1 MDTELLKT
9 FLEVS
14 RTRHFGR
21 AAESLYLTQSAVSF
35 RIRQLENQLGVN
47 LFTRH
52 RNNIR
57 LTAAGEKLLPY
68 AETLMSTWQAARKE
82 VAHTSR
88 HNEFSIGASASLWEC
103 MLNQW
108 LGRLYQNQDAHT
120 GLQFEARIAQRQSLV
135 KQLHERQLDLLI
147 TTEAPKMDEFRGLM
161 LNRTKTHVR
170 REKPSKKST
179 NGRWCPFCANL
190 RLKRHRFEGVFQ
202 CPLYFDLSDKKLLTC
217 ETVRLSVKPQFSSQL
232 LGYFTLALYTSA
244 PSKLKGD
251 LNYLRLEWGPD
262 FQQHE
267 AGLIGA
273 DEVPILTTSSAELAQ
288 QQIAMLNGCTWLPV
302 SWARKKGGLHT
313 VVDSTTLSR
322 PLYAIWLQNSDK
334 NALIR
339 DLLKINVLDEVY

>member
-1 MDTELLKT
+1 MESTVDTELLKT

-21 AAESLYLTQSAVSF
+21 AAEALYLTQSAVSF

-57 LTAAGEKLLPY
+57 LTTAGEKLLPY
-68 AETLMSTWQAARKE
+68 AETLMNTWQAARKE

-103 MLNQW
+103 MLNAW
-108 LGRLYQNQDAHT
+108 LGRLYQLQEPQS

-135 KQLHERQLDLLI
+135 KQLHEHQLDLLI
-147 TTEAPKMDEFRGLM
+147 TTEAPKMDEF
-161 LNRTKTHVR
+161 
-170 REKPSKKST
+170 
-179 NGRWCPFCANL
+179 
-190 RLKRHRFEGVFQ
+190 
-202 CPLYFDLSDKKLLTC
+202 
-217 ETVRLSVKPQFSSQL
+217 SSQL
-232 LGYFTLALYTSA
+232 LGHFTLALYCSSPA
-244 PSKLKGD
+244 RKKSE

-267 AGLIGA
+267 TGLIAA
-273 DEVPILTTSSAELAQ
+273 DEVPVLTTSSAELARQ
-288 QQIAMLNGCTWLPV
+288 QLSALNGCSWLPV
-302 SWARKKGGLHT
+302 NWANEKGGLHT
-313 VVDSTTLSR
+313 VADSATLSR

-334 NALIR
+334 YSLIS
-339 DLLKINVLDEVY
+339 DLLKTDVLDEQ

>member
-21 AAESLYLTQSAVSF
+21 AAEALYLTQSAVSF

-57 LTAAGEKLLPY
+57 LTTAGEKLLPY
-68 AETLMSTWQAARKE
+68 AETLMNTWQAARKE

-103 MLNQW
+103 MLNAW
-108 LGRLYQNQDAHT
+108 LGRLYQLQEPQS

-147 TTEAPKMDEFRGLM
+147 TTEAPKMDEF
-161 LNRTKTHVR
+161 
-170 REKPSKKST
+170 
-179 NGRWCPFCANL
+179 
-190 RLKRHRFEGVFQ
+190 
-202 CPLYFDLSDKKLLTC
+202 
-217 ETVRLSVKPQFSSQL
+217 SSQL
-232 LGYFTLALYTSA
+232 LGHFTLALYCSSPA
-244 PSKLKGD
+244 RKKSE

-267 AGLIGA
+267 TGLIAA
-273 DEVPILTTSSAELAQ
+273 DEVPVLTTSSAELARQ
-288 QQIAMLNGCTWLPV
+288 QLSALNGCSWLPV
-302 SWARKKGGLHT
+302 NWANEKGGLHT
-313 VVDSTTLSR
+313 VADSATLSR

-334 NALIR
+334 YTLIC
-339 DLLKINVLDEVY
+339 DLLKTDVLDEQ

>member
-1 MDTELLKT
+1 VEKVVDTELLKT

-21 AAESLYLTQSAVSF
+21 AAEALYLTQSAVSF

-57 LTAAGEKLLPY
+57 LTPAGEKLLPY
-68 AETLMSTWQAARKE
+68 AETLMNTWQAARKE

-103 MLNQW
+103 MLNGW
-108 LGRLYQNQDAHT
+108 LSRLYQVQTN
-120 GLQFEARIAQRQSLV
+120 LQFEARIAQRQSLV

-147 TTEAPKMDEFRGLM
+147 TTEAPKMDEF
-161 LNRTKTHVR
+161 
-170 REKPSKKST
+170 
-179 NGRWCPFCANL
+179 
-190 RLKRHRFEGVFQ
+190 
-202 CPLYFDLSDKKLLTC
+202 
-217 ETVRLSVKPQFSSQL
+217 SSQL
-232 LGYFTLALYTSA
+232 LGHFTLALYSA
-244 PSKLKGD
+244 EPARTKAD

-267 AGLIGA
+267 VGLIA
-273 DEVPILTTSSAELAQ
+273 SDDVPSLTTSSAELARQ
-288 QQIAMLNGCTWLPV
+288 QLGPLNGCTWLPMV
-302 SWARKKGGLHT
+302 WAKDKGGLHAVT
-313 VVDSTTLSR
+313 DSITLSR

-334 NALIR
+334 QTQIR
-339 DLLKINVLDEVY
+339 DILKTSVLS

>member
-1 MDTELLKT
+1 MEKAVDTELLKT

-21 AAESLYLTQSAVSF
+21 AAEALYLTQSAVSF

-57 LTAAGEKLLPY
+57 LTPAGEKLLPY

-88 HNEFSIGASASLWEC
+88 HNELSIGASASLWEC
-103 MLNQW
+103 MLNGW
-108 LGRLYQNQDAHT
+108 LSRLYQSQKN
-120 GLQFEARIAQRQSLV
+120 LQFEARIAQRQSLV

-147 TTEAPKMDEFRGLM
+147 TTEAPKMDEF
-161 LNRTKTHVR
+161 
-170 REKPSKKST
+170 
-179 NGRWCPFCANL
+179 
-190 RLKRHRFEGVFQ
+190 
-202 CPLYFDLSDKKLLTC
+202 
-217 ETVRLSVKPQFSSQL
+217 SSQL
-232 LGYFTLALYTSA
+232 LGHFTLALYCAAAGKTKS
-244 PSKLKGD
+244 S

-267 AGLIGA
+267 AGLINS
-273 DEVPILTTSSAELAQ
+273 DDIPLLTTSSAEIARQQLA
-288 QQIAMLNGCTWLPV
+288 ALEGYTWLPM
-302 SWARKKGGLHT
+302 SWANNQADLHT
-313 VVDSTTLSR
+313 VTDSLTLSR

-334 NALIR
+334 QSHIK
-339 DLLKINVLDEVY
+339 DLLKINVLE

>member
-1 MDTELLKT
+1 MESTVDTELLKT

-21 AAESLYLTQSAVSF
+21 AAEALYLTQSAVSF

-57 LTAAGEKLLPY
+57 LTTAGEKLLPY
-68 AETLMSTWQAARKE
+68 AETLMNTWQAARKE

-103 MLNQW
+103 MLNAW
-108 LGRLYQNQDAHT
+108 LGRLYQLQEPQS

-147 TTEAPKMDEFRGLM
+147 TTEAPKMDEF
-161 LNRTKTHVR
+161 
-170 REKPSKKST
+170 
-179 NGRWCPFCANL
+179 
-190 RLKRHRFEGVFQ
+190 
-202 CPLYFDLSDKKLLTC
+202 
-217 ETVRLSVKPQFSSQL
+217 SSQL
-232 LGYFTLALYTSA
+232 LGHFTLALYCSSPA
-244 PSKLKGD
+244 RKKSE

-267 AGLIGA
+267 TGLIAA
-273 DEVPILTTSSAELAQ
+273 DEVPVLTTCSAELARQ
-288 QQIAMLNGCTWLPV
+288 QLSALNGCSWLPV
-302 SWARKKGGLHT
+302 NWANEKGGLHT
-313 VVDSTTLSR
+313 VADSATLSR

-334 NALIR
+334 YSLIC
-339 DLLKINVLDEVY
+339 DLLKTDVLDEQ

>member
-21 AAESLYLTQSAVSF
+21 AAEALYLTQSAVSF

-57 LTAAGEKLLPY
+57 LTTAGEKLLPY
-68 AETLMSTWQAARKE
+68 AETLMNTWQAARKE

-103 MLNQW
+103 ILNAW
-108 LGRLYQNQDAHT
+108 LGRLYQLQEPQS

-147 TTEAPKMDEFRGLM
+147 TTEAPKMDEF
-161 LNRTKTHVR
+161 
-170 REKPSKKST
+170 
-179 NGRWCPFCANL
+179 
-190 RLKRHRFEGVFQ
+190 
-202 CPLYFDLSDKKLLTC
+202 
-217 ETVRLSVKPQFSSQL
+217 SSQL
-232 LGYFTLALYTSA
+232 LGHFTLALYCSSPA
-244 PSKLKGD
+244 RKKSE

-267 AGLIGA
+267 TGLIAA
-273 DEVPILTTSSAELAQ
+273 DEVPVLTTSSAELARQ
-288 QQIAMLNGCTWLPV
+288 QLSALNGCSWLPV
-302 SWARKKGGLHT
+302 NWANEKGGLHT
-313 VVDSTTLSR
+313 VADSATLSR

-334 NALIR
+334 YSLIC
-339 DLLKINVLDEVY
+339 DLLKTDVLDEQ

>member
-21 AAESLYLTQSAVSF
+21 AAEALYLTQSAVSF

-57 LTAAGEKLLPY
+57 LTTAGEKLLPY
-68 AETLMSTWQAARKE
+68 AETLMNTWQAARKE

-103 MLNQW
+103 MLNAW
-108 LGRLYQNQDAHT
+108 LGRLYQLQEPQS

-147 TTEAPKMDEFRGLM
+147 TTEAPKMDEF
-161 LNRTKTHVR
+161 
-170 REKPSKKST
+170 
-179 NGRWCPFCANL
+179 
-190 RLKRHRFEGVFQ
+190 
-202 CPLYFDLSDKKLLTC
+202 
-217 ETVRLSVKPQFSSQL
+217 SSQL
-232 LGYFTLALYTSA
+232 LGHFTLALYCSSPA
-244 PSKLKGD
+244 RKKSE

-267 AGLIGA
+267 TGLIAA
-273 DEVPILTTSSAELAQ
+273 DEVPVLTTSSAELARQ
-288 QQIAMLNGCTWLPV
+288 QLSALNGCSWLPV
-302 SWARKKGGLHT
+302 NWANEKGGLHT
-313 VVDSTTLSR
+313 VADSATLSR

-334 NALIR
+334 YSLIC
-339 DLLKINVLDEVY
+339 DLLKTDVLDEHLLRALSP

>member
-1 MDTELLKT
+1 MESTVDTELLKT

-21 AAESLYLTQSAVSF
+21 AAEALYLTQSAVSF

-57 LTAAGEKLLPY
+57 LTTAGEKLLPY
-68 AETLMSTWQAARKE
+68 AETLMNTWQAARKE

-103 MLNQW
+103 MLNAW
-108 LGRLYQNQDAHT
+108 LGRLYQLQEPQS

-147 TTEAPKMDEFRGLM
+147 TTEAPKMDEF
-161 LNRTKTHVR
+161 
-170 REKPSKKST
+170 
-179 NGRWCPFCANL
+179 
-190 RLKRHRFEGVFQ
+190 
-202 CPLYFDLSDKKLLTC
+202 
-217 ETVRLSVKPQFSSQL
+217 SSQL
-232 LGYFTLALYTSA
+232 LGHFTLALYCSSPA
-244 PSKLKGD
+244 RKKSE

-267 AGLIGA
+267 TGLIAA
-273 DEVPILTTSSAELAQ
+273 DEVSVLTTSSAELARQ
-288 QQIAMLNGCTWLPV
+288 QLSALNGCSWLPV
-302 SWARKKGGLHT
+302 NWANEKGGLHT
-313 VVDSTTLSR
+313 VADSATLSR

-334 NALIR
+334 YSLIC
-339 DLLKINVLDEVY
+339 DLLKTDVLDEQ

>member
-1 MDTELLKT
+1 MESTVDTELLKT

-21 AAESLYLTQSAVSF
+21 AAEALYLTQSAVSF

-57 LTAAGEKLLPY
+57 LTTAGEKLLPY
-68 AETLMSTWQAARKE
+68 AETLMNTWQAARKE

-103 MLNQW
+103 MLNAW
-108 LGRLYQNQDAHT
+108 LGRLYQLQEPQS
-120 GLQFEARIAQRQSLV
+120 GLQFETRIAQRQSLV

-147 TTEAPKMDEFRGLM
+147 TTEAPKMDEF
-161 LNRTKTHVR
+161 
-170 REKPSKKST
+170 
-179 NGRWCPFCANL
+179 
-190 RLKRHRFEGVFQ
+190 
-202 CPLYFDLSDKKLLTC
+202 
-217 ETVRLSVKPQFSSQL
+217 SSQL
-232 LGYFTLALYTSA
+232 LGHFTLALYCSSPA
-244 PSKLKGD
+244 RKKSE

-267 AGLIGA
+267 TGLIAA
-273 DEVPILTTSSAELAQ
+273 DEVPVLTTSSAELARQ
-288 QQIAMLNGCTWLPV
+288 QLSALNGCSWLPV
-302 SWARKKGGLHT
+302 NWANEKGGLHT
-313 VVDSTTLSR
+313 VADSATLSR

-334 NALIR
+334 YSLIC
-339 DLLKINVLDEVY
+339 DLLKTDVLDEQ

>member
-1 MDTELLKT
+1 MESTVDTELLKT

-21 AAESLYLTQSAVSF
+21 AAEALYLTQSAVSF

-57 LTAAGEKLLPY
+57 LTTAGEKLLPY
-68 AETLMSTWQAARKE
+68 AETLMNTWQAARKE

-103 MLNQW
+103 MLNAW
-108 LGRLYQNQDAHT
+108 LGRLYQLQEPQS

-135 KQLHERQLDLLI
+135 KQLHERQLALLI
-147 TTEAPKMDEFRGLM
+147 TTEAPKMDEF
-161 LNRTKTHVR
+161 
-170 REKPSKKST
+170 
-179 NGRWCPFCANL
+179 
-190 RLKRHRFEGVFQ
+190 
-202 CPLYFDLSDKKLLTC
+202 
-217 ETVRLSVKPQFSSQL
+217 SSQL
-232 LGYFTLALYTSA
+232 LGHFTLALYCSSPA
-244 PSKLKGD
+244 RKKSE

-267 AGLIGA
+267 TGLIAA
-273 DEVPILTTSSAELAQ
+273 DEVPVLTTSSAELARQ
-288 QQIAMLNGCTWLPV
+288 QLSALNGCSWLPV
-302 SWARKKGGLHT
+302 NWANEKGGLHT
-313 VVDSTTLSR
+313 VADSATLSR

-334 NALIR
+334 YSLIC
-339 DLLKINVLDEVY
+339 DLLKTDVLDEQ

>member
-147 TTEAPKMDEFRGLM
+147 TTEAPKMDEF
-161 LNRTKTHVR
+161 
-170 REKPSKKST
+170 
-179 NGRWCPFCANL
+179 
-190 RLKRHRFEGVFQ
+190 
-202 CPLYFDLSDKKLLTC
+202 
-217 ETVRLSVKPQFSSQL
+217 SSQL

-313 VVDSTTLSR
+313 IVDSTTLSR

>member
-21 AAESLYLTQSAVSF
+21 AAEALYLTQSAVSF

-57 LTAAGEKLLPY
+57 LTTAGEKLLPY
-68 AETLMSTWQAARKE
+68 AETLMNTWQAARKE

-103 MLNQW
+103 MLNAW
-108 LGRLYQNQDAHT
+108 LGRLYQLQDPQS

-147 TTEAPKMDEFRGLM
+147 TTEAPKMDEF
-161 LNRTKTHVR
+161 
-170 REKPSKKST
+170 
-179 NGRWCPFCANL
+179 
-190 RLKRHRFEGVFQ
+190 
-202 CPLYFDLSDKKLLTC
+202 
-217 ETVRLSVKPQFSSQL
+217 SSQL
-232 LGYFTLALYTSA
+232 LGHFTLALYCSSPA
-244 PSKLKGD
+244 RKKSE

-267 AGLIGA
+267 TGLIAA
-273 DEVPILTTSSAELAQ
+273 DEVPVLTTSSAELARQ
-288 QQIAMLNGCTWLPV
+288 QLSALNGCSWLPV
-302 SWARKKGGLHT
+302 NWANEKGGLHT
-313 VVDSTTLSR
+313 VADSATLSR

-334 NALIR
+334 YSLIC
-339 DLLKINVLDEVY
+339 DLLKTDVLDEQ

>member
-21 AAESLYLTQSAVSF
+21 AAEALYLTQSAVSF

-57 LTAAGEKLLPY
+57 LTTAGEKLLPY
-68 AETLMSTWQAARKE
+68 AETLMNTWQAARKE

-103 MLNQW
+103 MLNAW
-108 LGRLYQNQDAHT
+108 LGRLYQLQEQQS

-147 TTEAPKMDEFRGLM
+147 TTEAPKMDEF
-161 LNRTKTHVR
+161 
-170 REKPSKKST
+170 
-179 NGRWCPFCANL
+179 
-190 RLKRHRFEGVFQ
+190 
-202 CPLYFDLSDKKLLTC
+202 
-217 ETVRLSVKPQFSSQL
+217 SSQL
-232 LGYFTLALYTSA
+232 LGHFTLALYCSSPA
-244 PSKLKGD
+244 RKKSE

-267 AGLIGA
+267 TGLIAA
-273 DEVPILTTSSAELAQ
+273 DEVPVLTTSSAELARQ
-288 QQIAMLNGCTWLPV
+288 QLSALNGCSWLPV
-302 SWARKKGGLHT
+302 NWANEKGGLHT
-313 VVDSTTLSR
+313 VADSATLSR

-334 NALIR
+334 YSLIC
-339 DLLKINVLDEVY
+339 DLLKTDVLDGQ

>member
-1 MDTELLKT
+1 MESTVDTELLKT

-21 AAESLYLTQSAVSF
+21 AAEALYLTQSAVSF

-57 LTAAGEKLLPY
+57 LTTAGEKLLPY
-68 AETLMSTWQAARKE
+68 AETLMNTWQAARKE

-103 MLNQW
+103 MLNAW
-108 LGRLYQNQDAHT
+108 LGRLYQLQEPQS

-147 TTEAPKMDEFRGLM
+147 TTEAPKMDEF
-161 LNRTKTHVR
+161 
-170 REKPSKKST
+170 
-179 NGRWCPFCANL
+179 
-190 RLKRHRFEGVFQ
+190 
-202 CPLYFDLSDKKLLTC
+202 
-217 ETVRLSVKPQFSSQL
+217 SSQL
-232 LGYFTLALYTSA
+232 LGHFTLALYCSSPA
-244 PSKLKGD
+244 RKKSE

-267 AGLIGA
+267 TGLIAA
-273 DEVPILTTSSAELAQ
+273 DEVPVLTTSSAELARQ
-288 QQIAMLNGCTWLPV
+288 KLSALNGCSWLPV
-302 SWARKKGGLHT
+302 NWANEKGGLHT
-313 VVDSTTLSR
+313 VADSATLSR

-334 NALIR
+334 YSLIC
-339 DLLKINVLDEVY
+339 DLLKTDVLDEQ

>member
-1 MDTELLKT
+1 MESTVDTELLKT

-21 AAESLYLTQSAVSF
+21 AAEALYLTQSAVSF

-57 LTAAGEKLLPY
+57 LTTAGEKLLPY
-68 AETLMSTWQAARKE
+68 AETLMNTWQAARKE

-103 MLNQW
+103 MLNAW
-108 LGRLYQNQDAHT
+108 LGRLYQLQEPQS

-147 TTEAPKMDEFRGLM
+147 TTDE
-161 LNRTKTHVR
+161 
-170 REKPSKKST
+170 
-179 NGRWCPFCANL
+179 
-190 RLKRHRFEGVFQ
+190 
-202 CPLYFDLSDKKLLTC
+202 
-217 ETVRLSVKPQFSSQL
+217 FSSQL
-232 LGYFTLALYTSA
+232 LGHFTLALYCSSPA
-244 PSKLKGD
+244 RKKSE

-267 AGLIGA
+267 TGLIAA
-273 DEVPILTTSSAELAQ
+273 DEVPVLTTSSAELARQ
-288 QQIAMLNGCTWLPV
+288 QLSALNGCSWLPV
-302 SWARKKGGLHT
+302 NWANEKGGLHT
-313 VVDSTTLSR
+313 VADSATLSR

-334 NALIR
+334 YSLIC
-339 DLLKINVLDEVY
+339 DLLKTDVLDEQ

>member
-1 MDTELLKT
+1 MESTVDTELLKT

-21 AAESLYLTQSAVSF
+21 AAEALYLTQSAVSF

-57 LTAAGEKLLPY
+57 LTTAGEKLLPY
-68 AETLMSTWQAARKE
+68 AETLMNTWQAARKE

-103 MLNQW
+103 MLNAW
-108 LGRLYQNQDAHT
+108 LGRLYQLQEPQS

-135 KQLHERQLDLLI
+135 KQLHERLLDLLI
-147 TTEAPKMDEFRGLM
+147 TTEAPKMDEF
-161 LNRTKTHVR
+161 
-170 REKPSKKST
+170 
-179 NGRWCPFCANL
+179 
-190 RLKRHRFEGVFQ
+190 
-202 CPLYFDLSDKKLLTC
+202 
-217 ETVRLSVKPQFSSQL
+217 SSQL
-232 LGYFTLALYTSA
+232 LGHFTLALYCSSPA
-244 PSKLKGD
+244 RKKSE

-267 AGLIGA
+267 TGLIAA
-273 DEVPILTTSSAELAQ
+273 DEVPVLTTSSAELARQ
-288 QQIAMLNGCTWLPV
+288 QLSALNGCSWLPV
-302 SWARKKGGLHT
+302 NWANEKGGLHT
-313 VVDSTTLSR
+313 VADSATLSR

-334 NALIR
+334 YSLIC
-339 DLLKINVLDEVY
+339 DLLKTDVLDEQ

>member
-21 AAESLYLTQSAVSF
+21 AAEALYLTQSAVSF

-57 LTAAGEKLLPY
+57 LTLAGEKLLPY
-68 AETLMSTWQAARKE
+68 AETLMNTWQTARKE
-82 VAHTSR
+82 VAQTSR

-103 MLNQW
+103 MLNHW
-108 LGRLYQNQDAHT
+108 LGKLYLSHDS
-120 GLQFEARIAQRQSLV
+120 LQFEARIAQRQSLV

-147 TTEAPKMDEFRGLM
+147 TTEAPKMDEFG
-161 LNRTKTHVR
+161 
-170 REKPSKKST
+170 
-179 NGRWCPFCANL
+179 
-190 RLKRHRFEGVFQ
+190 
-202 CPLYFDLSDKKLLTC
+202 
-217 ETVRLSVKPQFSSQL
+217 SQL
-232 LGYFTLALYTSA
+232 LGSFTLALYCA
-244 PSKLKGD
+244 LPAKMKAD

-267 AGLIGA
+267 AGLIAA
-273 DEVPILTTSSAELAQ
+273 DDIPALTTSSAELARQ
-288 QQIAMLNGCTWLPV
+288 QLKILDGCTWLPV
-302 SWARKKGGLHT
+302 GWAKEKGGLHPVT
-313 VVDSTTLSR
+313 DGTIISR

-334 NALIR
+334 QALIGEI
-339 DLLKINVLDEVY
+339 LKSSILD

>member
-1 MDTELLKT
+1 MESTVDTELLKT

-21 AAESLYLTQSAVSF
+21 AAEALYLTQSAVSF

-57 LTAAGEKLLPY
+57 LTTAGEKLLPY
-68 AETLMSTWQAARKE
+68 AETLMNTWQAARKE

-103 MLNQW
+103 MLNAW
-108 LGRLYQNQDAHT
+108 LGRLYKLQEPQS

-147 TTEAPKMDEFRGLM
+147 TTEAPKMDEF
-161 LNRTKTHVR
+161 
-170 REKPSKKST
+170 
-179 NGRWCPFCANL
+179 
-190 RLKRHRFEGVFQ
+190 
-202 CPLYFDLSDKKLLTC
+202 
-217 ETVRLSVKPQFSSQL
+217 SSQL
-232 LGYFTLALYTSA
+232 LGHFTLALYCSSPA
-244 PSKLKGD
+244 RKKSE

-267 AGLIGA
+267 TGLIAA
-273 DEVPILTTSSAELAQ
+273 DEVPVLTTSSAELARQ
-288 QQIAMLNGCTWLPV
+288 QLSALNGCSWLPV
-302 SWARKKGGLHT
+302 NWANEKGGLHT
-313 VVDSTTLSR
+313 VADSATLSR

-334 NALIR
+334 YSLIC
-339 DLLKINVLDEVY
+339 DLLKTDVLDEQ

>member
-1 MDTELLKT
+1 MESTVDTELLKT

-21 AAESLYLTQSAVSF
+21 AAEALYLTQSAVSF

-57 LTAAGEKLLPY
+57 LTTAGEKLLPY
-68 AETLMSTWQAARKE
+68 AETLMNTWQAARKE

-103 MLNQW
+103 MLNAW
-108 LGRLYQNQDAHT
+108 LGRLYQLQEPQS

-147 TTEAPKMDEFRGLM
+147 TTEAPKMDEF
-161 LNRTKTHVR
+161 
-170 REKPSKKST
+170 
-179 NGRWCPFCANL
+179 
-190 RLKRHRFEGVFQ
+190 
-202 CPLYFDLSDKKLLTC
+202 
-217 ETVRLSVKPQFSSQL
+217 SSQL
-232 LGYFTLALYTSA
+232 LGHFTLALYCSSPA
-244 PSKLKGD
+244 RKKSE
-251 LNYLRLEWGPD
+251 LNFLRLEWGPD

-267 AGLIGA
+267 TGLIAA
-273 DEVPILTTSSAELAQ
+273 DEVPVLTTSSAELARQ
-288 QQIAMLNGCTWLPV
+288 QLSALNGCSWLPV
-302 SWARKKGGLHT
+302 NWANEKGGLHT
-313 VVDSTTLSR
+313 VADSATLSR

-334 NALIR
+334 YSLIC
-339 DLLKINVLDEVY
+339 DLLKTDVLDEQ

>member
-21 AAESLYLTQSAVSF
+21 AAEALYLTQSAVSF

-57 LTAAGEKLLPY
+57 LTTAGEKLLPY
-68 AETLMSTWQAARKE
+68 AETLMNTWQAARKE

-103 MLNQW
+103 MLNAW
-108 LGRLYQNQDAHT
+108 LGRLYQLQEPQS

-147 TTEAPKMDEFRGLM
+147 TTEAPKMDEF
-161 LNRTKTHVR
+161 
-170 REKPSKKST
+170 
-179 NGRWCPFCANL
+179 
-190 RLKRHRFEGVFQ
+190 
-202 CPLYFDLSDKKLLTC
+202 
-217 ETVRLSVKPQFSSQL
+217 SSQL
-232 LGYFTLALYTSA
+232 LGHFTLALYCSSPA
-244 PSKLKGD
+244 RKKSE

-267 AGLIGA
+267 TGLIAA
-273 DEVPILTTSSAELAQ
+273 DEVPVLTTSLAELARQ
-288 QQIAMLNGCTWLPV
+288 QLSALNGCSWLPV
-302 SWARKKGGLHT
+302 NWANEKGGLHT
-313 VVDSTTLSR
+313 VADSATLSR

-334 NALIR
+334 YSLIC
-339 DLLKINVLDEVY
+339 DLLKTDVLDDQ

>member
-21 AAESLYLTQSAVSF
+21 AAEALYLTQSAVSF

-57 LTAAGEKLLPY
+57 LTTAGEKLLPY
-68 AETLMSTWQAARKE
+68 AETLMNTWQAARKE

-103 MLNQW
+103 MLNAW
-108 LGRLYQNQDAHT
+108 LGRLYQLQEPQS

-147 TTEAPKMDEFRGLM
+147 TTEAPKMDEF
-161 LNRTKTHVR
+161 
-170 REKPSKKST
+170 
-179 NGRWCPFCANL
+179 
-190 RLKRHRFEGVFQ
+190 
-202 CPLYFDLSDKKLLTC
+202 
-217 ETVRLSVKPQFSSQL
+217 SSQL
-232 LGYFTLALYTSA
+232 LGHFTLALYCSSPA
-244 PSKLKGD
+244 RKKSE

-267 AGLIGA
+267 TGLIAA
-273 DEVPILTTSSAELAQ
+273 DEVPVLTTSSAELARQ
-288 QQIAMLNGCTWLPV
+288 QLSALNGCSWLPV
-302 SWARKKGGLHT
+302 NWANEKGGLHT
-313 VVDSTTLSR
+313 VADSATLSR

-334 NALIR
+334 YSLIC
-339 DLLKINVLDEVY
+339 DLLKTDLLDEQ

>member
-1 MDTELLKT
+1 VDTELLKT

-21 AAESLYLTQSAVSF
+21 AAEALYLTQSAVSF

-57 LTAAGEKLLPY
+57 LTPAGEKLLPY
-68 AETLMSTWQAARKE
+68 AETLMNTWQAARKE

-103 MLNQW
+103 MLSQW
-108 LGRLYQNQDAHT
+108 LMRLYRSHNH
-120 GLQFEARIAQRQSLV
+120 LQFEARIAQRQSLV

-147 TTEAPKMDEFRGLM
+147 TTEAPKMDEFSSQIVG
-161 LNRTKTHVR
+161 
-170 REKPSKKST
+170 
-179 NGRWCPFCANL
+179 
-190 RLKRHRFEGVFQ
+190 
-202 CPLYFDLSDKKLLTC
+202 
-217 ETVRLSVKPQFSSQL
+217 QFS
-232 LGYFTLALYTSA
+232 LALYASEPA
-244 PSKLKGD
+244 MMKAD

-267 AGLIGA
+267 TGLIA
-273 DEVPILTTSSAELAQ
+273 SDDIPQLTTSSAE
-288 QQIAMLNGCTWLPV
+288 IACQHLPALKGCTWLPV
-302 SWARKKGGLHT
+302 RWADNKPALH
-313 VVDSTTLSR
+313 VVTDSTTLSR

-334 NALIR
+334 QSQIK
-339 DLLKINVLDEVY
+339 DLLKTSILD